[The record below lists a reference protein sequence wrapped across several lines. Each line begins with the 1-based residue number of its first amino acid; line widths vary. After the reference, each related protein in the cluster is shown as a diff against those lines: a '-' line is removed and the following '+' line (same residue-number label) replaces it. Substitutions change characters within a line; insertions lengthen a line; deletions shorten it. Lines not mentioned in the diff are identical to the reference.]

1 MTEQEVFVL
10 ADRTLNDVVA
20 KISDDQWDMRMPASF
35 ARRGAGEPPTL
46 REIVNYHAYDD
57 SWVAGMLAGKTME
70 EAGRDNFKGDLLGAT
85 PSGRSRRWWIGRAKL
100 RRTARTWRGR
110 STPRSGISLPATT

>member
-20 KISDDQWDMRMPASF
+20 KIAADQWDMPMPASF

-57 SWVAGMLAGKTME
+57 SCE
-70 EAGRDNFKGDLLGAT
+70 GR
-85 PSGRSRRWWIGRAKL
+85 
-100 RRTARTWRGR
+100 
-110 STPRSGISLPATT
+110 PRSGLYGPYLVR

>member
-35 ARRGAGEPPTL
+35 ARRGAGAFPPRVDVPGDAPLKERLLGLT
-46 REIVNYHAYDD
+46 
-57 SWVAGMLAGKTME
+57 
-70 EAGRDNFKGDLLGAT
+70 GRDPYA
-85 PSGRSRRWWIGRAKL
+85 A
-100 RRTARTWRGR
+100 
-110 STPRSGISLPATT
+110 

>member
-35 ARRGAGEPPTL
+35 ARRGAGAFPP
-46 REIVNYHAYDD
+46 RVD
-57 SWVAGMLAGKTME
+57 VP
-70 EAGRDNFKGDLLGAT
+70 GDAPL
-85 PSGRSRRWWIGRAKL
+85 PVVEFRF
-100 RRTARTWRGR
+100 ARF
-110 STPRSGISLPATT
+110 RSGLTLTETLGR

>member
-35 ARRGAGEPPTL
+35 ARRGAGAFPPRVDVPGDAPLQERLLGLT
-46 REIVNYHAYDD
+46 
-57 SWVAGMLAGKTME
+57 
-70 EAGRDNFKGDLLGAT
+70 GRDPYA
-85 PSGRSRRWWIGRAKL
+85 A
-100 RRTARTWRGR
+100 
-110 STPRSGISLPATT
+110 

>member
-35 ARRGAGEPPTL
+35 ARRGAGAVPVVEF
-46 REIVNYHAYDD
+46 R
-57 SWVAGMLAGKTME
+57 
-70 EAGRDNFKGDLLGAT
+70 F
-85 PSGRSRRWWIGRAKL
+85 
-100 RRTARTWRGR
+100 ARF
-110 STPRSGISLPATT
+110 RSGLTLTETLGR